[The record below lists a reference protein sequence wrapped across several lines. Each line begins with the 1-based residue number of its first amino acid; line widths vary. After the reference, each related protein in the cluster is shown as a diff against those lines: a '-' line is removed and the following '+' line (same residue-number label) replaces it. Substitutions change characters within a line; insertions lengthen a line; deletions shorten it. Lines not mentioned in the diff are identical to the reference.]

1 MLKTILKIS
10 GLLLLIL
17 LAIGAFVYFKYLRPT
32 PLPISAQDRAAI
44 SLMPLP
50 SYMKL
55 SEGRFVLTPDF
66 GAEIKGP
73 QDSIVQKAIGRFLN
87 QTAKAGH
94 LNLKDGGIGLSV
106 FYESATL
113 PVQPVENNETYRISI
128 NKNGIILK
136 AATAYGVL
144 HGLESLDQ
152 LLKEENG
159 SFAWP
164 FLELT
169 DSPRFVWRGLM
180 IDVSR
185 HWIPKEVILRNIE
198 AMAAV
203 KLNVLHLHLSDYQGF
218 RVESKVFP
226 KLQEMGSGGNFLS
239 QTDVREIV
247 GFAAE
252 RGIRVIPEFD
262 MPGHTISFL
271 VGYPDLGSAP
281 GPYHLATTFGV
292 LKPVMDPTKEEVYTF
307 IDAFVGEMSSLFPD
321 PYFHIGGDEVNFS
334 QWDESRTIQLFMK
347 QNAIADAH
355 GLQAYF
361 NQRIE
366 KILQKHNKKM
376 VGWDEILNP
385 KLSNDIVV
393 QSWRS
398 HKSLFEAVQK
408 GSKAILSTG
417 YYLDHKLPAS
427 KHYGI
432 DPEVLPGAVSIKPD
446 SLLWQQYDLV
456 LQISES
462 PVKTSLVLYG
472 DNNNLRGLFF
482 LMDNATGFEKAERSG
497 NELKFSFKSEYGEIN
512 LESVFT
518 GDSLK
523 GKMSLGFLSFPFKGK
538 KVGANDIPG
547 TVAPKVEMI
556 KPLTPEQK
564 RNILG
569 GEAAMWSEVVSAQN
583 IESRIWPRMA
593 AMAEKWW
600 SPQELTK
607 DVKDMYRRLEILSN
621 YLDKLGL
628 RHLKSQEALINDLA
642 QGKDTSAVRCLID
655 VLEESKY
662 YSRLAGVTSNLIPLN
677 EVVDAAQPESWTA
690 LKFEWMVDEFVSD
703 PVHKKNEPEIRKLLE
718 KWQDN
723 HVALV
728 RCAEGNPR
736 LTKVVE
742 TSRDLLVLSGFA
754 LKAFNSLT
762 GKEVFNDAEK
772 KAAQLAI
779 KGLIENRAGTVLAVS
794 GSLQKLINTE
804 P

>member
-10 GLLLLIL
+10 GILLVIL
-17 LAIGAFVYFKYLRPT
+17 LASGVFVYFKYLRPK
-32 PLPISAQDRAAI
+32 PLPISLEDRAAI

-50 SYMKL
+50 SSLKL
-55 SEGRFVLTPDF
+55 SDGRFVLSEDF

-73 QDSIVQKAIGRFLN
+73 KDSIVQKAVSRFLK

-94 LNLKDGGIGLSV
+94 MNLKAGGIGLSV
-106 FYESATL
+106 FYETGAL
-113 PVQPVENNETYRISI
+113 PVQPVEANETYGISI
-128 NKNGIILK
+128 NKNGIVLI

-144 HGLESLDQ
+144 RGLESLSQ
-152 LLKEENG
+152 LLNEENG
-159 SFAWP
+159 TFAWP

-226 KLQEMGSGGNFLS
+226 KLQELGSGGNFLS
-239 QTDVREIV
+239 QNDVREIV

-271 VGYPDLGSAP
+271 VGYPELGSAP
-281 GPYHLATTFGV
+281 GPYQLATTFGV
-292 LKPVMDPTKEEVYTF
+292 LKPVMDPTREEVYTF
-307 IDAFVGEMSSLFPD
+307 LDAFIGEMAGLFPD

-334 QWDESRTIQLFMK
+334 QWNESPTIQLFMK
-347 QNAIADAH
+347 QNSIADAH

-417 YYLDHKLPAS
+417 YYLDHKLPAA
-427 KHYGI
+427 KHYGV

-446 SLLWQQYDLV
+446 SLHWQQYDLM

-462 PVKTSLVLYG
+462 PVKTNLVLYG
-472 DNNNLRGLFF
+472 DKSNLRGLFF
-482 LMDNATGFEKAERSG
+482 LMDNATGFEKAERTG
-497 NELKFSFKSEYGEIN
+497 DELKFSFKSDYGQIN
-512 LESVFT
+512 LEAVFS

-538 KVGANDIPG
+538 KMGGNDWAG
-547 TVAPKVEMI
+547 TAAPKVEQM
-556 KPLTPEQK
+556 KPLTIEQQA
-564 RNILG
+564 NILG
-569 GEAAMWSEVVSAQN
+569 GEAAMWSEVVSAEN

-607 DVKDMYRRLEILSN
+607 DVKDMYHRLEILSN
-621 YLDKLGL
+621 RLDQLGL
-628 RHLKSQEALINDLA
+628 RHLKSQEELTDDLA
-642 QGKDTSAVRCLID
+642 QGKDTAAVRCLID

-662 YSRLAGVTSNLIPLN
+662 YSRLAFVTSNLTPLN
-677 EVVDAAQPESWTA
+677 EVVDAAAPESWTA
-690 LKFEWMVDEFVSD
+690 LKFAWMVDEFVSD
-703 PVHKKNEPEIRKLLE
+703 LMHKKNEPEIRRWLM
-718 KWQDN
+718 KWQEN
-723 HVALV
+723 HAAFL

-742 TSRDLLVLSGFA
+742 TSRDLEVLSGFA
-754 LKAFNSLT
+754 LKALDSLT
-762 GKEVFNDAEK
+762 GKVALKDDEK
-772 KAAQLAI
+772 NAAQVAI
-779 KGLIENRAGTVLAVS
+779 KGMVESRAGTVLAVS
-794 GSLQKLINTE
+794 GALQKLINKGL
-804 P
+804 

>member
-1 MLKTILKIS
+1 MLKATLKIS
-10 GLLLLIL
+10 GLLLVIL
-17 LAIGAFVYFKYLRPT
+17 LAIGAFVYFKYLKPK
-32 PLPISAQDRAAI
+32 PLPVSAEDRAAI

-50 SYMKL
+50 SYLKL
-55 SEGRFVLTPDF
+55 SDGRFLLTPDF
-66 GAEIKGP
+66 GAEIQGP
-73 QDSIVQKAIGRFLN
+73 KDSIVQKAIGRFLK
-87 QTAKAGH
+87 QTSKASTLSFKENGV
-94 LNLKDGGIGLSV
+94 GLSV
-106 FYESATL
+106 FYETATL
-113 PVQPVENNETYRISI
+113 PVQPLETTESYSLSI
-128 NKNGIILK
+128 NKKGIVLK

-144 HGLESLDQ
+144 HGLESLSQ
-152 LLKEENG
+152 LLKVENG
-159 SFAWP
+159 TCTWP
-164 FLELT
+164 YLELS

-239 QTDVREIV
+239 QADVREIV
-247 GFAAE
+247 EYAVE
-252 RGIRVIPEFD
+252 RGIRIIPEFD
-262 MPGHTISFL
+262 MPGHTLSFL
-271 VGYPDLGSAP
+271 VGYPELGSVP
-281 GPYHLATTFGV
+281 GPYQLATTFGV
-292 LKPVMDPTKEEVYTF
+292 LKPVMDPTREEVYTF
-307 IDAFVGEMSSLFPD
+307 IDAFVGEMANLFPD

-334 QWDESRTIQLFMK
+334 QWNESPTIQLFMK
-347 QNAIADAH
+347 QNSISDAH

-427 KHYGI
+427 KHYAT
-432 DPEVLPGAVSIKPD
+432 DPEVLPGAVTIKPD
-446 SLLWQQYDLV
+446 SILWQQYDLV

-472 DNNNLRGLFF
+472 DSSNLRGLFF
-482 LMDNATGFEKAERSG
+482 LMDNATGFEKAERLG
-497 NELKFSFKSEYGEIN
+497 DELKFSFKSDYGQIN
-512 LESVFT
+512 FEAVFS

-538 KVGANDIPG
+538 KVGANDMRG
-547 TVAPKVEMI
+547 TIAPKVELI
-556 KPLTPEQK
+556 KPLFLEQK

-621 YLDKLGL
+621 RLDQSGL
-628 RHLKSQEALINDLA
+628 RHLQSQKDLIDDLA
-642 QGKDTSAVRCLID
+642 QGKDTGAVKCLID

-662 YSRLAGVTSNLIPLN
+662 YSRIASVTSNLIPLN
-677 EVVDAAQPESWTA
+677 EVVDAAAPESWTA
-690 LKFEWMVDEFVSD
+690 LKFGWTVDEFISD
-703 PVHKKNEPEIRKLLE
+703 PAHKKNEPEIRKWLIR
-718 KWQDN
+718 WQEN
-723 HVALV
+723 HAAFVQ
-728 RCAEGNPR
+728 CADGNPR

-742 TSRDLLVLSGFA
+742 TSRDLQVLSIFA
-754 LKAFNSLT
+754 LKALDSLT
-762 GKEVFNDAEK
+762 RKGSLNDNEK
-772 KAAQLAI
+772 KAAQTAI
-779 KGLIENRAGTVLAVS
+779 KGMVENRAGTVLAVS
-794 GSLQKLINTE
+794 SSLQKLINTAL
-804 P
+804 